1 MKRNFKKMS
10 DEELVALQETAD
22 EQTVAAIEAELESR
36 AAAPEQVPA
45 EEPIAEATEA
55 TEAEVETTEETKAA
69 ELEALLAKCQE
80 NVGHRCKLVPV
91 GTIEWEEGTVV
102 GCVKIKRSNTIAY
115 AVRLDNGKRVVK
127 NYKAPLFE
135 ILDEVVERAKVTRH
149 AGSRAHVK
157 AEPWSE
163 ERMTEEVTKYIGNVG
178 RAIVIKG
185 ATEEE
190 NVTGQITGI
199 VPIKR
204 SNSVLYR
211 VAIPAPTEEDPKAVT
226 IVHKSVANTDAYDI
240 MEATDESEAF
250 NANYMARRE
259 NLANRTP
266 LTGAELVLDLEL
278 KLEKA
283 KEAVKKAEERVA
295 ALEKAIAEKK
305 AQLEATAEPVTA
317 EPVTAEPAAEFPEEE
332 NML

>member
-1 MKRNFKKMS
+1 MKHNFKKMS

-22 EQTVAAIEAELESR
+22 EQTIAAIEAELESR
-36 AAAPEQVPA
+36 AAAAAEQAHAGGAPA
-45 EEPIAEATEA
+45 NGAPANGAPANGAPADGAEATE
-55 TEAEVETTEETKAA
+55 EAKAA
-69 ELEALLAKCQE
+69 ELEALLAECQE

-91 GTIEWEEGTVV
+91 GTIDWVEGTVV
-102 GCVKIKRSNTIAY
+102 GCVKIKRSNTVAY
-115 AVRLDNGKRVVK
+115 AVKLDNGKRVVK

-149 AGSRAHVK
+149 AGSRAK

-163 ERMTEEVTKYIGNVG
+163 ERMAEEVAKYIGNVG

-190 NVTGQITGI
+190 NITGQITGI
-199 VPIKR
+199 VPVKR

-211 VAIPAPTEEDPKAVT
+211 VAIPAPTEEDPKAVA
-226 IVHKSVANTDAYDI
+226 IVHKSVVNTDAYDI
-240 MEATDESEAF
+240 MDATEESEAF
-250 NANYMARRE
+250 NANYMAHRE

-266 LTGAELVLDLEL
+266 LTGAELILDLEL

-295 ALEKAIAEKK
+295 SLEKAIAEKK
-305 AQLEATAEPVTA
+305 AQLEAEAPAESS
-317 EPVTAEPAAEFPEEE
+317 EDKD
-332 NML
+332 ML

>member
-1 MKRNFKKMS
+1 MKHNFKKMS

-22 EQTVAAIEAELESR
+22 EQTLAAIEAELESR
-36 AAAPEQVPA
+36 AAAA
-45 EEPIAEATEA
+45 AA
-55 TEAEVETTEETKAA
+55 ETTEPAAEEAAPEADDEAKAA
-69 ELEALLAKCQE
+69 ELEALLAECQQ
-80 NVGHRCKLVPV
+80 NVGHRCRLVPV
-91 GTIEWEEGTVV
+91 GTIEYENGTVV

-115 AVRLDNGKRVVK
+115 AVKLDNGKRVVK

-149 AGSRAHVK
+149 AGSRAK

-163 ERMTEEVTKYIGNVG
+163 ERMAEEIAKYIGTVG

-190 NVTGQITGI
+190 NTTGQITGI
-199 VPIKR
+199 VPVKR

-211 VAIPAPTEEDPKAVT
+211 VAVPAPTEQDPEAVT
-226 IVHKSVANTDAYDI
+226 IVHKSVVNTDAYDI
-240 MEATDESEAF
+240 MGATEESEAF

-266 LTGAELVLDLEL
+266 LTGAELILDLEL

-283 KEAVKKAEERVA
+283 NEAVKKAEERVA

-305 AQLEATAEPVTA
+305 AQLEAAPAESS
-317 EPVTAEPAAEFPEEE
+317 EEE

>member
-10 DEELVALQETAD
+10 DEGLIALQETAD

-36 AAAPEQVPA
+36 AAAAPEQAPT

-55 TEAEVETTEETKAA
+55 TEAEVETTEEAKAE

-91 GTIEWEEGTVV
+91 GTLEWEEGTVV

-115 AVRLDNGKRVVK
+115 AVKLDNGKRVVK

-149 AGSRAHVK
+149 AGSRAKV
-157 AEPWSE
+157 EPWSE
-163 ERMTEEVTKYIGNVG
+163 ERMTEEITKYIGNVG
-178 RAIVIKG
+178 RAIILKG

-199 VPIKR
+199 VPVKR

-211 VAIPAPTEEDPKAVT
+211 VAIPAPTEENPEAVT
-226 IVHKSVANTDAYDI
+226 IVHKSVVNTDAYDI
-240 MEATDESEAF
+240 MDVTDESEAF

-259 NLANRTP
+259 NLTNRTP
-266 LTGAELVLDLEL
+266 LTGAELILDLEL

-305 AQLEATAEPVTA
+305 AQLDAVPAETTAESS
-317 EPVTAEPAAEFPEEE
+317 EE
-332 NML
+332 NDML

>member
-1 MKRNFKKMS
+1 MKHNFKKMS

-22 EQTVAAIEAELESR
+22 EQTMAAIEAELESR
-36 AAAPEQVPA
+36 ATAAAETAEPAETAEEAAPEVDD
-45 EEPIAEATEA
+45 
-55 TEAEVETTEETKAA
+55 ETKAA

-80 NVGHRCKLVPV
+80 NVGHRCRLVPV
-91 GTIEWEEGTVV
+91 GTIDWADGTVV
-102 GCVKIKRSNTIAY
+102 GCVKIKRSNTVAY
-115 AVRLDNGKRVVK
+115 AVKLDNGKRVVK

-149 AGSRAHVK
+149 AGRIK

-163 ERMTEEVTKYIGNVG
+163 ERMAEEIAKYIGNVG

-190 NVTGQITGI
+190 NITGQIAGV
-199 VPIKR
+199 VPVKR

-211 VAIPAPTEEDPKAVT
+211 VAVPAPTEEDPKATAV
-226 IVHKSVANTDAYDI
+226 VHKSTTNTDAYDI
-240 MEATDESEAF
+240 MDATKESEAF
-250 NANYMARRE
+250 YTNYMVHRE
-259 NLANRTP
+259 NLANRKP
-266 LTGAELVLDLEL
+266 LTGAELILDLEL

-295 ALEKAIAEKK
+295 VLEKSIAEKK
-305 AQLEATAEPVTA
+305 AQSEAAPAEAPAEPS
-317 EPVTAEPAAEFPEEE
+317 EEE

>member
-22 EQTVAAIEAELESR
+22 EQTLAAIEAELESR
-36 AAAPEQVPA
+36 AAA
-45 EEPIAEATEA
+45 ATEQASVEEQTAETTDDAEGAGA
-55 TEAEVETTEETKAA
+55 TEQDKAE
-69 ELEALLAKCQE
+69 ELEALLAECQK

-102 GCVKIKRSNTIAY
+102 GCVKIKRSNTVAY
-115 AVRLDNGKRVVK
+115 AVKLDNGKRVVK

-149 AGSRAHVK
+149 AGTRVK
-157 AEPWSE
+157 AELWSE
-163 ERMTEEVTKYIGNVG
+163 ERMTEEVNKYIGNVG

-199 VPIKR
+199 VPVKR

-211 VAIPAPTEEDPKAVT
+211 VAVPAPTEEDPKAVA
-226 IVHKSVANTDAYDI
+226 IVHKSVTNTDAYDI
-240 MEATDESEAF
+240 MDATEESDAF

-259 NLANRTP
+259 NMANRTP

-295 ALEKAIAEKK
+295 TLEKAIAEKK
-305 AQLEATAEPVTA
+305 AQLEATA
-317 EPVTAEPAAEFPEEE
+317 AEPAAESSEEE

>member
-1 MKRNFKKMS
+1 MKHNFKKMS

-22 EQTVAAIEAELESR
+22 EKTLAAIEAELESR
-36 AAAPEQVPA
+36 ATAAA
-45 EEPIAEATEA
+45 EDAETAAAEGVDVTAEDAEATE
-55 TEAEVETTEETKAA
+55 EVKAA
-69 ELEALLAKCQE
+69 ELEALLAECQQ
-80 NVGHRCKLVPV
+80 NVGHRCRLVPV
-91 GTIEWEEGTVV
+91 GTIEYENGTVV
-102 GCVKIKRSNTIAY
+102 GCVKIKRSNTVAY
-115 AVRLDNGKRVVK
+115 AVKLDNGKRVVK

-149 AGSRAHVK
+149 AGSRAK

-163 ERMTEEVTKYIGNVG
+163 ERMAEEIAKYIGNVG

-199 VPIKR
+199 VPVKR

-226 IVHKSVANTDAYDI
+226 IVHKSVVNTDAYDI
-240 MEATDESEAF
+240 MDATEESEAF
-250 NANYMARRE
+250 NANYMAHRE
-259 NLANRTP
+259 NLANRAP
-266 LTGAELVLDLEL
+266 LTGAELILDLEL
-278 KLEKA
+278 KLDKA

-305 AQLEATAEPVTA
+305 AQLEAAPAETS
-317 EPVTAEPAAEFPEEE
+317 EEE
-332 NML
+332 NIL

>member
-1 MKRNFKKMS
+1 MKHNFKKMS

-22 EQTVAAIEAELESR
+22 EQTLAAIEAELESR
-36 AAAPEQVPA
+36 AAAAETAEPTA
-45 EEPIAEATEA
+45 EEVAPEADD
-55 TEAEVETTEETKAA
+55 ETKAA
-69 ELEALLAKCQE
+69 ELEALLAECQQ
-80 NVGHRCKLVPV
+80 NVGHRCRLVPV
-91 GTIEWEEGTVV
+91 GTIEYENGTVV
-102 GCVKIKRSNTIAY
+102 GCVKIKRSNTVAY
-115 AVRLDNGKRVVK
+115 AIKLDNGKRVVK

-149 AGSRAHVK
+149 AGSRAK

-163 ERMTEEVTKYIGNVG
+163 ERMAEEIAKYIGNVG

-185 ATEEE
+185 TTEEE
-190 NVTGQITGI
+190 NTTGKITGI
-199 VPIKR
+199 VPVKR

-211 VAIPAPTEEDPKAVT
+211 VAVPAPTEEDPKAVA
-226 IVHKSVANTDAYDI
+226 IVHKSVVNTDAYDI
-240 MEATDESEAF
+240 MDATEESEAF
-250 NANYMARRE
+250 NANYMAHRE

-283 KEAVKKAEERVA
+283 KDAVKKAEERVA

-305 AQLEATAEPVTA
+305 AQLEAA
-317 EPVTAEPAAEFPEEE
+317 AAESSEEE

>member
-10 DEELVALQETAD
+10 DEELVALQEIAD
-22 EQTVAAIEAELESR
+22 ERTLAAIEAELESR
-36 AAAPEQVPA
+36 AAAAAEPATEGVDSSETADPA
-45 EEPIAEATEA
+45 EGAET
-55 TEAEVETTEETKAA
+55 AEQDKAA
-69 ELEALLAKCQE
+69 ELEALLAECQQ

-102 GCVKIKRSNTIAY
+102 GCVKIKRSNTVAY
-115 AVRLDNGKRVVK
+115 AVKLDNGKRVVK

-149 AGSRAHVK
+149 AGTRAK
-157 AEPWSE
+157 AELWSK
-163 ERMTEEVTKYIGNVG
+163 ERMAEEIAKYIGNVG

-199 VPIKR
+199 VPVKR

-211 VAIPAPTEEDPKAVT
+211 VAVPAPTEEDPNAVA
-226 IVHKSVANTDAYDI
+226 IVHKSVVNTDAYDI
-240 MEATDESEAF
+240 MDATEESDAF

-259 NLANRTP
+259 NMANRTP

-295 ALEKAIAEKK
+295 TLEKAIAEKK
-305 AQLEATAEPVTA
+305 AQLEATA
-317 EPVTAEPAAEFPEEE
+317 AEPAAETAEQEDS
-332 NML
+332 ML

>member
-1 MKRNFKKMS
+1 MKHNFKKMS

-22 EQTVAAIEAELESR
+22 EQTIAAINEELEAR
-36 AAAPEQVPA
+36 AAAAAEGQNPET
-45 EEPIAEATEA
+45 EEPADGAEADA
-55 TEAEVETTEETKAA
+55 DKDAK
-69 ELEALLAKCQE
+69 LEALLAECQQ
-80 NVGHRCKLVPV
+80 NVGHRCRLVPV
-91 GTIEWEEGTVV
+91 GTIEYENGTVV
-102 GCVKIKRSNTIAY
+102 GCVKIKRSNTVAY
-115 AVRLDNGKRVVK
+115 AVKLDNGKRVVK

-135 ILDEVVERAKVTRH
+135 IFDEVVERAKVTRH
-149 AGSRAHVK
+149 AGSRTK
-157 AEPWSE
+157 AEQWSE
-163 ERMTEEVTKYIGNVG
+163 ERMAEEVAKYIGNVG

-185 ATEEE
+185 ETEED

-199 VPIKR
+199 VPVKR

-211 VAIPAPTEEDPKAVT
+211 VVIPAPTEQDPEAVAT
-226 IVHKSVANTDAYDI
+226 VHKSVVNTDAYDI
-240 MEATDESEAF
+240 MDATEESDAF

-283 KEAVKKAEERVA
+283 KDAVKKAEERVA

-305 AQLEATAEPVTA
+305 AQLEAAPAETEA
-317 EPVTAEPAAEFPEEE
+317 PAPSEED
-332 NML
+332 ML

>member
-1 MKRNFKKMS
+1 MKHNFKKMS

-22 EQTVAAIEAELESR
+22 EKTLAAIKAELKSR
-36 AAAPEQVPA
+36 ATAAA
-45 EEPIAEATEA
+45 EGVDATKEDAEATKEDAEATE
-55 TEAEVETTEETKAA
+55 EAKAA
-69 ELEALLAKCQE
+69 ELEALLAECQQ
-80 NVGHRCKLVPV
+80 NVGHRCRLVPV
-91 GTIEWEEGTVV
+91 GTIEYENGTVV

-115 AVRLDNGKRVVK
+115 AVKLDNGKRVVK

-149 AGSRAHVK
+149 AGSHTK

-163 ERMTEEVTKYIGNVG
+163 ERMAEEIAKYIGNVG
-178 RAIVIKG
+178 RAIIIKG

-199 VPIKR
+199 VPVKR

-226 IVHKSVANTDAYDI
+226 IVHKSVVNTDAYDI
-240 MEATDESEAF
+240 MDATEESEAF
-250 NANYMARRE
+250 NANYMAHRE

-266 LTGAELVLDLEL
+266 LTGAELILDLEL

-283 KEAVKKAEERVA
+283 KEVVKKAEERVA

-305 AQLEATAEPVTA
+305 AQLEATPAETS
-317 EPVTAEPAAEFPEEE
+317 EEE

>member
-1 MKRNFKKMS
+1 MKHNFKKMS

-22 EQTVAAIEAELESR
+22 EQTLAAIEAELESR
-36 AAAPEQVPA
+36 AAAA
-45 EEPIAEATEA
+45 AA
-55 TEAEVETTEETKAA
+55 ETTEPAAEEAAPEADDETKAA
-69 ELEALLAKCQE
+69 ELEALLAECQQ
-80 NVGHRCKLVPV
+80 NVGHRCRLVPV
-91 GTIEWEEGTVV
+91 GTIEYENGTVV

-115 AVRLDNGKRVVK
+115 AVKLDNGKRVVK

-149 AGSRAHVK
+149 AGSRTK

-163 ERMTEEVTKYIGNVG
+163 ERMAEEIAKYIGNVG

-190 NVTGQITGI
+190 NTTGQITGI
-199 VPIKR
+199 VPVKR

-211 VAIPAPTEEDPKAVT
+211 VAVPAPTEEDPKAVA
-226 IVHKSVANTDAYDI
+226 IVHKSVVNTDAYDI
-240 MEATDESEAF
+240 MEATKESEAF
-250 NANYMARRE
+250 NANYMAHRE

-283 KEAVKKAEERVA
+283 KDAVKKAEERVA

-305 AQLEATAEPVTA
+305 AQLEAA
-317 EPVTAEPAAEFPEEE
+317 AAESSEEE

>member
-22 EQTVAAIEAELESR
+22 EQTMAAIEAELESR
-36 AAAPEQVPA
+36 AATAAEQASVEEQTADPSEDAETADGAEAAEQDKA
-45 EEPIAEATEA
+45 EEL
-55 TEAEVETTEETKAA
+55 EE
-69 ELEALLAKCQE
+69 LLAECQK

-102 GCVKIKRSNTIAY
+102 GCVKIKRSNTVAY
-115 AVRLDNGKRVVK
+115 AVKLDNGKRVVK

-149 AGSRAHVK
+149 AGSRPK
-157 AEPWSE
+157 AELWSE
-163 ERMTEEVTKYIGNVG
+163 ERMTEEVSHYIGNVG
-178 RAIVIKG
+178 RAIVLKG

-199 VPIKR
+199 VPVKR

-211 VAIPAPTEEDPKAVT
+211 VAIPAPTEEDPEAVA
-226 IVHKSVANTDAYDI
+226 IVHKSVANIAAYDI
-240 MEATDESEAF
+240 MAATEESEAF
-250 NANYMARRE
+250 NASYMARRE
-259 NLANRTP
+259 NMANRTP

-283 KEAVKKAEERVA
+283 KDAVKKAEERVA
-295 ALEKAIAEKK
+295 TLEKAIAEKK
-305 AQLEATAEPVTA
+305 AQLEATA
-317 EPVTAEPAAEFPEEE
+317 AEPAAESSEEE

>member
-1 MKRNFKKMS
+1 MKHNFKKMS

-22 EQTVAAIEAELESR
+22 EQTIAAIEAELESR
-36 AAAPEQVPA
+36 AAAATEETA
-45 EEPIAEATEA
+45 EEAAPEADD
-55 TEAEVETTEETKAA
+55 ETKAA

-80 NVGHRCKLVPV
+80 NVGHRCRLVPV
-91 GTIEWEEGTVV
+91 GTIDWMDGTVV
-102 GCVKIKRSNTIAY
+102 GCVKIKRSNTVAY
-115 AVRLDNGKRVVK
+115 AVKLDNGKRVVK

-135 ILDEVVERAKVTRH
+135 ILDEVVERAKVTRR
-149 AGSRAHVK
+149 AGSRPK

-163 ERMTEEVTKYIGNVG
+163 ERMAEEIAKYIGNVG

-190 NVTGQITGI
+190 NITGQITGI
-199 VPIKR
+199 VPVKR

-211 VAIPAPTEEDPKAVT
+211 VAVPAPTEEDPEAT
-226 IVHKSVANTDAYDI
+226 AIVHKSVANTDAYDI
-240 MEATDESEAF
+240 MDATEESEAF
-250 NANYMARRE
+250 YANYMAHRE
-259 NLANRTP
+259 NLANRKP
-266 LTGAELVLDLEL
+266 LTGAELILDLEL

-305 AQLEATAEPVTA
+305 AQLEAAPAEPS
-317 EPVTAEPAAEFPEEE
+317 EEE

>member
-22 EQTVAAIEAELESR
+22 EQTLAAIEAELESR
-36 AAAPEQVPA
+36 AAAAAAETAEPA
-45 EEPIAEATEA
+45 TEEDAEATE
-55 TEAEVETTEETKAA
+55 EAKAA
-69 ELEALLAKCQE
+69 ELEALLAECQQ
-80 NVGHRCKLVPV
+80 NVGHRCRLVPV
-91 GTIEWEEGTVV
+91 GTIEYENGTVV
-102 GCVKIKRSNTIAY
+102 GCVKIKRSNTVAY
-115 AVRLDNGKRVVK
+115 AVKLDNGKRVVK

-149 AGSRAHVK
+149 AGSRAK

-163 ERMTEEVTKYIGNVG
+163 ERMAEEVAKYIDNVG
-178 RAIVIKG
+178 RTIVIKG

-190 NVTGQITGI
+190 NTTGQITGI

-211 VAIPAPTEEDPKAVT
+211 VAIPAPTEEDPKAVA
-226 IVHKSVANTDAYDI
+226 IVHKSVVNTDAYDI
-240 MEATDESEAF
+240 MDATEESEAF
-250 NANYMARRE
+250 NANYMAHRE

-305 AQLEATAEPVTA
+305 AQLEAAPAESS
-317 EPVTAEPAAEFPEEE
+317 EEE

>member
-1 MKRNFKKMS
+1 MKHNFKKMS

-22 EQTVAAIEAELESR
+22 EQTIAAIEAELESR
-36 AAAPEQVPA
+36 AAAAAETVEPAA
-45 EEPIAEATEA
+45 EEAAPEADDEA
-55 TEAEVETTEETKAA
+55 KAA
-69 ELEALLAKCQE
+69 ELETLLAECQK
-80 NVGHRCKLVPV
+80 NVGHRCRLVPV
-91 GTIEWEEGTVV
+91 GTLDWADGTVV

-115 AVRLDNGKRVVK
+115 AVKLDNGKRVVK

-149 AGSRAHVK
+149 AGRIK

-163 ERMTEEVTKYIGNVG
+163 ERMAEEVNKYIGNVG

-190 NVTGQITGI
+190 NITGQITGV
-199 VPIKR
+199 VPVKR

-211 VAIPAPTEEDPKAVT
+211 VAVPAPTEEDPEAT
-226 IVHKSVANTDAYDI
+226 AIVHKSTANTDAYDI
-240 MEATDESEAF
+240 MDATEDSEAF
-250 NANYMARRE
+250 YTNYMAHRE
-259 NLANRTP
+259 NLANRKP
-266 LTGAELVLDLEL
+266 LTGAELILDLEL

-295 ALEKAIAEKK
+295 VLEKTIAEKK
-305 AQLEATAEPVTA
+305 AQSEASPAESS
-317 EPVTAEPAAEFPEEE
+317 EEE

>member
-22 EQTVAAIEAELESR
+22 EQTLAAIEAELESR
-36 AAAPEQVPA
+36 ATAAAEQVSV
-45 EEPIAEATEA
+45 EEQTTDPSEDAEAET
-55 TEAEVETTEETKAA
+55 AESAEQDKAA
-69 ELEALLAKCQE
+69 ELEELLAECQK

-102 GCVKIKRSNTIAY
+102 GCVKIKRSNTVAY
-115 AVRLDNGKRVVK
+115 AVKLDNGKRVVK

-149 AGSRAHVK
+149 AGSRAK
-157 AEPWSE
+157 AELWSE
-163 ERMTEEVTKYIGNVG
+163 ERMTEEVNKYIGNVG

-199 VPIKR
+199 VPVKR

-211 VAIPAPTEEDPKAVT
+211 VAVPAPTEEDPKAVA
-226 IVHKSVANTDAYDI
+226 IVHKSVTNTDAYDI
-240 MEATDESEAF
+240 MDATEESDAF

-259 NLANRTP
+259 NMANRTP

-295 ALEKAIAEKK
+295 TLEKAIAEKK
-305 AQLEATAEPVTA
+305 AQLEATAT
-317 EPVTAEPAAEFPEEE
+317 EPAAESSEEE

>member
-1 MKRNFKKMS
+1 MKHNFKKMS

-22 EQTVAAIEAELESR
+22 EQTLAAIEAELESR
-36 AAAPEQVPA
+36 AAA
-45 EEPIAEATEA
+45 ATA
-55 TEAEVETTEETKAA
+55 ETTEPAAEETAPEADDETKAA
-69 ELEALLAKCQE
+69 ELEALLAECQQ
-80 NVGHRCKLVPV
+80 NVGHRCRLVPV
-91 GTIEWEEGTVV
+91 GTIEYENGTVV

-115 AVRLDNGKRVVK
+115 AVKLDNGKRVVK

-149 AGSRAHVK
+149 AGSRTK

-163 ERMTEEVTKYIGNVG
+163 ERMAEEIAKYIGNVG

-190 NVTGQITGI
+190 NITGQITGI
-199 VPIKR
+199 VPVKR

-211 VAIPAPTEEDPKAVT
+211 VAVPAPTEEDPKAVA
-226 IVHKSVANTDAYDI
+226 IVHKSVVNTDAYDI
-240 MEATDESEAF
+240 MDATEESEAF
-250 NANYMARRE
+250 NANYMAHRE

-283 KEAVKKAEERVA
+283 KDAVKKAEERVA

-305 AQLEATAEPVTA
+305 AQLEA
-317 EPVTAEPAAEFPEEE
+317 AAESSEEE

>member
-1 MKRNFKKMS
+1 MKHNFKKMS

-22 EQTVAAIEAELESR
+22 EKTLAAIEAELESR
-36 AAAPEQVPA
+36 AAAAAEQAPA
-45 EEPIAEATEA
+45 EGAEAEATE
-55 TEAEVETTEETKAA
+55 EAKAA
-69 ELEALLAKCQE
+69 ELEALLAECQE

-102 GCVKIKRSNTIAY
+102 GCVKIKRSNTVAY
-115 AVRLDNGKRVVK
+115 AVKLDNGKRVVK

-149 AGSRAHVK
+149 AGSRAK

-163 ERMTEEVTKYIGNVG
+163 ERMAEEVAKYIGNVG

-190 NVTGQITGI
+190 NTTGQITGI
-199 VPIKR
+199 VPVKR

-211 VAIPAPTEEDPKAVT
+211 VAIPAPTEEDPKAVA
-226 IVHKSVANTDAYDI
+226 IVHKSVVNTDAYDI
-240 MEATDESEAF
+240 MDATEESEAF
-250 NANYMARRE
+250 NANYMAHRE

-266 LTGAELVLDLEL
+266 LTGAELILDLEL

-305 AQLEATAEPVTA
+305 AQLEAAPAEPS
-317 EPVTAEPAAEFPEEE
+317 EEE

>member
-22 EQTVAAIEAELESR
+22 EQTMAAIEAELESR
-36 AAAPEQVPA
+36 ATAAAEQASA
-45 EEPIAEATEA
+45 EEQTDEATE
-55 TEAEVETTEETKAA
+55 TAETAEDAETAEQDKA
-69 ELEALLAKCQE
+69 EKLEALLADCQK

-102 GCVKIKRSNTIAY
+102 GCVKIKRSNTVAY
-115 AVRLDNGKRVVK
+115 AVKLDNGKRVVK

-149 AGSRAHVK
+149 AGTRAK
-157 AEPWSE
+157 AELWSE
-163 ERMTEEVTKYIGNVG
+163 ERMAEEIAKYIGNVG

-185 ATEEE
+185 ATEAED
-190 NVTGQITGI
+190 VTGQITGI
-199 VPIKR
+199 VPVKR

-211 VAIPAPTEEDPKAVT
+211 VEVPAPTEEDPNAVA
-226 IVHKSVANTDAYDI
+226 IVHKSVANTDAYAI
-240 MEATDESEAF
+240 MDATEESDAF
-250 NANYMARRE
+250 NAKYMARRE

-305 AQLEATAEPVTA
+305 AQLEATA
-317 EPVTAEPAAEFPEEE
+317 AEPAAETASEEE

>member
-1 MKRNFKKMS
+1 MKHNFKKMS
-10 DEELVALQETAD
+10 NEELVALQETAD
-22 EQTVAAIEAELESR
+22 EQTIAAIEAELESR
-36 AAAPEQVPA
+36 AVADAEDQTAETEEPA
-45 EEPIAEATEA
+45 EA
-55 TEAEVETTEETKAA
+55 TEETKAT
-69 ELEALLAKCQE
+69 ELEALLAECQQ
-80 NVGHRCKLVPV
+80 NVGHRCRLVPV
-91 GTIEWEEGTVV
+91 GTIEYENGTVV
-102 GCVKIKRSNTIAY
+102 GCVKIKRSNTVAY
-115 AVRLDNGKRVVK
+115 AIKLDNGKRVVK

-149 AGSRAHVK
+149 ASSRAK

-163 ERMTEEVTKYIGNVG
+163 ERMAEEVTKYIGNVG

-190 NVTGQITGI
+190 NTTGQITGI
-199 VPIKR
+199 VPVKR

-211 VAIPAPTEEDPKAVT
+211 VAVPAPTEEDPKAVA
-226 IVHKSVANTDAYDI
+226 IVHKSVVNTDAYDI
-240 MEATDESEAF
+240 MDATEESEAF
-250 NANYMARRE
+250 NANYMAHRE

-295 ALEKAIAEKK
+295 SLEKAIAEKK
-305 AQLEATAEPVTA
+305 AQLEATAA
-317 EPVTAEPAAEFPEEE
+317 ESSEEE

>member
-22 EQTVAAIEAELESR
+22 EQTLAAIEAELESR
-36 AAAPEQVPA
+36 ATAAAEQASVEEQTADPSEDA
-45 EEPIAEATEA
+45 EDAEA
-55 TEAEVETTEETKAA
+55 AEQDKAA
-69 ELEALLAKCQE
+69 ELEELLAECQK

-102 GCVKIKRSNTIAY
+102 GCVKIKRSNTVAY
-115 AVRLDNGKRVVK
+115 AVKLDNGKRVVK

-149 AGSRAHVK
+149 AGSRAK
-157 AEPWSE
+157 AELWSE
-163 ERMTEEVTKYIGNVG
+163 ERMAEEIAKYIGNVG

-199 VPIKR
+199 VPVKR

-211 VAIPAPTEEDPKAVT
+211 VAVPAPTEEDPEAVAT
-226 IVHKSVANTDAYDI
+226 VHKSVANTDAYDI
-240 MEATDESEAF
+240 MDATEESEAF

-283 KEAVKKAEERVA
+283 KDAVKKAEERVA
-295 ALEKAIAEKK
+295 TLEKAIAEKK
-305 AQLEATAEPVTA
+305 AQLEATAA
-317 EPVTAEPAAEFPEEE
+317 EPVAESSEEE

>member
-1 MKRNFKKMS
+1 MKHNFKKMS

-22 EQTVAAIEAELESR
+22 EQTLAAIEAELESR
-36 AAAPEQVPA
+36 AAAATAETAEPAA
-45 EEPIAEATEA
+45 EEAAPEADDEA
-55 TEAEVETTEETKAA
+55 KAA
-69 ELEALLAKCQE
+69 ELEALLAECQE

-102 GCVKIKRSNTIAY
+102 GCVKIKRSNTVAY
-115 AVRLDNGKRVVK
+115 AIKLDNGKRVVK

-149 AGSRAHVK
+149 AGSRAK

-163 ERMTEEVTKYIGNVG
+163 ERMAEEIAKYIGNVG

-190 NVTGQITGI
+190 NITGQITGI
-199 VPIKR
+199 VPVKR

-211 VAIPAPTEEDPKAVT
+211 VAVPAPTEEDPKAVA
-226 IVHKSVANTDAYDI
+226 IVHKSVVNTDAYDI
-240 MEATDESEAF
+240 MEATKESEAF
-250 NANYMARRE
+250 NANYMAHRE

-305 AQLEATAEPVTA
+305 AQLEATAESS
-317 EPVTAEPAAEFPEEE
+317 EEE

>member
-1 MKRNFKKMS
+1 MKHNFKKMS

-22 EQTVAAIEAELESR
+22 EQTLAAIEAELESR
-36 AAAPEQVPA
+36 AAAA
-45 EEPIAEATEA
+45 AA
-55 TEAEVETTEETKAA
+55 ETTEPAAEEAAPEADDEAKAV
-69 ELEALLAKCQE
+69 ELEALLAECQQ
-80 NVGHRCKLVPV
+80 NVGHRCRLVPV
-91 GTIEWEEGTVV
+91 GTIEYENGTVV

-115 AVRLDNGKRVVK
+115 AVKLDNGKRVVK

-149 AGSRAHVK
+149 AGSRTK

-163 ERMTEEVTKYIGNVG
+163 ERMAEEIAKYIGNVG

-190 NVTGQITGI
+190 NTTGQITGI
-199 VPIKR
+199 VPVKR

-211 VAIPAPTEEDPKAVT
+211 VAVPAPTEEDPKAVA
-226 IVHKSVANTDAYDI
+226 IVHKSVVNTDAYDI
-240 MEATDESEAF
+240 MEATKESEAF
-250 NANYMARRE
+250 NANYMAHRE

-283 KEAVKKAEERVA
+283 KDAVKKAEERVA

-305 AQLEATAEPVTA
+305 AQLEAA
-317 EPVTAEPAAEFPEEE
+317 AAESSEEE

>member
-1 MKRNFKKMS
+1 MKHNFKKMS

-22 EQTVAAIEAELESR
+22 EQTLAAINAELESR
-36 AAAPEQVPA
+36 ATAVTEQAPA
-45 EEPIAEATEA
+45 EGTEAEATEEAETAEA
-55 TEAEVETTEETKAA
+55 TEEAKAA
-69 ELEALLAKCQE
+69 ELEALLAECQK

-102 GCVKIKRSNTIAY
+102 GCVKIKRSNTVAY
-115 AVRLDNGKRVVK
+115 AVKLDNGKRVVK

-135 ILDEVVERAKVTRH
+135 IFDEVVERAKVTRH
-149 AGSRAHVK
+149 AGSRAK
-157 AEPWSE
+157 AEQWSE
-163 ERMTEEVTKYIGNVG
+163 ERMAEEVAKYIGNVG
-178 RAIVIKG
+178 RTIVIKG
-185 ATEEE
+185 ETEEE

-199 VPIKR
+199 VPVKR

-211 VAIPAPTEEDPKAVT
+211 VAVPAPTEKDPKAVA
-226 IVHKSVANTDAYDI
+226 IVHKSVTNTDAYDI
-240 MEATDESEAF
+240 MDATEESEAF
-250 NANYMARRE
+250 NANYMAHRE

-295 ALEKAIAEKK
+295 ALEKAIADKK
-305 AQLEATAEPVTA
+305 AQLEATAT
-317 EPVTAEPAAEFPEEE
+317 EPAAESSEEE

>member
-22 EQTVAAIEAELESR
+22 EQTLAAIEAELESR
-36 AAAPEQVPA
+36 ATAAAEQASV
-45 EEPIAEATEA
+45 EEQTADLSEDAEAETA
-55 TEAEVETTEETKAA
+55 DDAEQDKAA
-69 ELEALLAKCQE
+69 ELEELLAECQK

-102 GCVKIKRSNTIAY
+102 GCVKIKRSNTVAY
-115 AVRLDNGKRVVK
+115 AVKLDNGKRVVK

-149 AGSRAHVK
+149 AGSRAK
-157 AEPWSE
+157 AELWSE
-163 ERMTEEVTKYIGNVG
+163 ERMTEEVNKYIGNVG

-199 VPIKR
+199 VPVKR

-211 VAIPAPTEEDPKAVT
+211 VAIPAPTEEDPKAVAV
-226 IVHKSVANTDAYDI
+226 VHKSVTNTDAYDI
-240 MEATDESEAF
+240 MDATEESDAF

-259 NLANRTP
+259 NIANRTP

-295 ALEKAIAEKK
+295 TLEKAIAEKK
-305 AQLEATAEPVTA
+305 AQLEATA
-317 EPVTAEPAAEFPEEE
+317 AEPAAEPAAESSEEE

>member
-22 EQTVAAIEAELESR
+22 EQTIAAIEAELESR
-36 AAAPEQVPA
+36 AAAAAEGQTA
-45 EEPIAEATEA
+45 ETEEPTEA
-55 TEAEVETTEETKAA
+55 TEETKAA
-69 ELEALLAKCQE
+69 ELEALLAECQQ
-80 NVGHRCKLVPV
+80 NVGHRCRLVPV
-91 GTIEWEEGTVV
+91 GTIEYENGTVV
-102 GCVKIKRSNTIAY
+102 GCVKIKRSNTVAY
-115 AVRLDNGKRVVK
+115 AIKLDNGKRVVK

-149 AGSRAHVK
+149 AGSRTK

-163 ERMTEEVTKYIGNVG
+163 ERMAEEVTKYIGNVG

-190 NVTGQITGI
+190 NITGQITGI
-199 VPIKR
+199 VPVKR

-211 VAIPAPTEEDPKAVT
+211 VAVPAPTEEDPKAVA
-226 IVHKSVANTDAYDI
+226 IVHKSVINTDAYDI
-240 MEATDESEAF
+240 MDATEESEAF
-250 NANYMARRE
+250 NANYMAHRE

-305 AQLEATAEPVTA
+305 AQLEAA
-317 EPVTAEPAAEFPEEE
+317 AAESSEEE

>member
-1 MKRNFKKMS
+1 MKHNFKKMS

-22 EQTVAAIEAELESR
+22 EKTIAMIEAELEAR
-36 AAAPEQVPA
+36 AHAVINDEGETVA
-45 EEPIAEATEA
+45 EPDETVAEPDETVAESDED
-55 TEAEVETTEETKAA
+55 KAA
-69 ELEALLAKCQE
+69 QLEALLAECQKY
-80 NVGHRCKLVPV
+80 VGHRCRLVPV
-91 GTIEWEEGTVV
+91 GTIEYEEGTIV
-102 GCVKIKRSNTIAY
+102 GCVKIKRSNTVAY
-115 AVRLDNGKRVVK
+115 AIKLDNGKRVVK

-149 AGSRAHVK
+149 AGSRTK
-157 AEPWSE
+157 AEPWSD
-163 ERMTEEVTKYIGNVG
+163 ERMAEEIAKYIGNVG

-199 VPIKR
+199 VPVKR

-226 IVHKSVANTDAYDI
+226 IVHKSVVNTDAYDI
-240 MEATDESEAF
+240 MDATEESEAF
-250 NANYMARRE
+250 NANYMAHRE
-259 NLANRTP
+259 NLANRAP
-266 LTGAELVLDLEL
+266 LTGAELILDLEL

-305 AQLEATAEPVTA
+305 AQLEAAPAETS
-317 EPVTAEPAAEFPEEE
+317 EEE

>member
-22 EQTVAAIEAELESR
+22 EQTLAAIEAELESR
-36 AAAPEQVPA
+36 ATAAAEQASVEEQTA
-45 EEPIAEATEA
+45 ETTDDAETAETVEATEQD
-55 TEAEVETTEETKAA
+55 KAA
-69 ELEALLAKCQE
+69 ELEALLAECQE

-102 GCVKIKRSNTIAY
+102 GCVKIKRSNTVAY
-115 AVRLDNGKRVVK
+115 AVKLDNGKRVVK

-149 AGSRAHVK
+149 AGSRAK
-157 AEPWSE
+157 AELWSE
-163 ERMTEEVTKYIGNVG
+163 ERMAEEVNKYIGNVG

-185 ATEEE
+185 ATEDE

-199 VPIKR
+199 VPVKR

-211 VAIPAPTEEDPKAVT
+211 VAVPASTEEDPKAVA
-226 IVHKSVANTDAYDI
+226 IVHKSVTNTDAYDI
-240 MEATDESEAF
+240 MDATEESDAF

-259 NLANRTP
+259 NMANRTP

-283 KEAVKKAEERVA
+283 KDAVKKAEERVA
-295 ALEKAIAEKK
+295 TLEKAIAEKK
-305 AQLEATAEPVTA
+305 AKLEATAT
-317 EPVTAEPAAEFPEEE
+317 EPAAESSEEE

>member
-22 EQTVAAIEAELESR
+22 EQTLAAIEAEFESR
-36 AAAPEQVPA
+36 AAAAAEQDPS
-45 EEPIAEATEA
+45 EGAEAET
-55 TEAEVETTEETKAA
+55 AETAEGVDAETAEQDKAA
-69 ELEALLAKCQE
+69 ELEALLAECQE

-102 GCVKIKRSNTIAY
+102 GCVKIKRSNTVAY
-115 AVRLDNGKRVVK
+115 AVKLDNGKRVVK

-149 AGSRAHVK
+149 AGTRTK

-163 ERMTEEVTKYIGNVG
+163 ERMAEEIAKYIGNVG
-178 RAIVIKG
+178 RAIVVKG

-199 VPIKR
+199 VPVKR

-211 VAIPAPTEEDPKAVT
+211 VAIPAPTEEDPNAVA
-226 IVHKSVANTDAYDI
+226 IVHKSVVNTDAYDI
-240 MEATDESEAF
+240 MDATEESEAF
-250 NANYMARRE
+250 NASYMARRE
-259 NLANRTP
+259 NRANRTP

-305 AQLEATAEPVTA
+305 AQLEATA
-317 EPVTAEPAAEFPEEE
+317 AEPAAETASEEE

>member
-22 EQTVAAIEAELESR
+22 EQTLAAIEAELESR
-36 AAAPEQVPA
+36 ATAAAEQASVEEQTADPSEDA
-45 EEPIAEATEA
+45 EDAEA
-55 TEAEVETTEETKAA
+55 AEQDKAA
-69 ELEALLAKCQE
+69 ELEELLAECQK

-102 GCVKIKRSNTIAY
+102 GCVKIKRSNTVAY
-115 AVRLDNGKRVVK
+115 AVKLDNGKRVVK

-149 AGSRAHVK
+149 AGSRAK
-157 AEPWSE
+157 AELWSE
-163 ERMTEEVTKYIGNVG
+163 ERMAEEVNKYIGNVG

-199 VPIKR
+199 VPVKR
-204 SNSVLYR
+204 SNLVLYR
-211 VAIPAPTEEDPKAVT
+211 VAVPAPTEEDPKAVA
-226 IVHKSVANTDAYDI
+226 IVHKSVTNTDAYDI
-240 MEATDESEAF
+240 MDATEESEAF
-250 NANYMARRE
+250 NASYMARRE
-259 NLANRTP
+259 NMANRTP

-283 KEAVKKAEERVA
+283 KDAVKKAEERVA
-295 ALEKAIAEKK
+295 TLEKAIAEKK
-305 AQLEATAEPVTA
+305 AQLEATAV
-317 EPVTAEPAAEFPEEE
+317 EPAAESSEEE

>member
-1 MKRNFKKMS
+1 MKHNFKKMS

-22 EQTVAAIEAELESR
+22 EQTIAAIN
-36 AAAPEQVPA
+36 
-45 EEPIAEATEA
+45 
-55 TEAEVETTEETKAA
+55 A
-69 ELEALLAKCQE
+69 ELEARAAAAAEEQNPETAEPAEGAEADADKEAKLEVLLAECQQ
-80 NVGHRCKLVPV
+80 NVGHRCRLVPV
-91 GTIEWEEGTVV
+91 GTIEYENGTVV
-102 GCVKIKRSNTIAY
+102 GCVKIKRSNTVAY
-115 AVRLDNGKRVVK
+115 AVKLDNGKRVVK

-135 ILDEVVERAKVTRH
+135 IFDEVVERAKVTRH
-149 AGSRAHVK
+149 AGSRTK

-163 ERMTEEVTKYIGNVG
+163 ERMAEEVDKYIGNVG

-185 ATEEE
+185 ETKED

-199 VPIKR
+199 VPVKR

-211 VAIPAPTEEDPKAVT
+211 VVIPAPTEQDPEAVAT
-226 IVHKSVANTDAYDI
+226 VHKSVVNTDAYDI
-240 MEATDESEAF
+240 MDATEESDAF

-283 KEAVKKAEERVA
+283 KDAVKKAEERVT

-305 AQLEATAEPVTA
+305 AQLEAAPAETEA
-317 EPVTAEPAAEFPEEE
+317 PAPSEED
-332 NML
+332 ML

>member
-1 MKRNFKKMS
+1 MKHNFKKMS

-22 EQTVAAIEAELESR
+22 EQTIAAINEELEAR
-36 AAAPEQVPA
+36 AAAAAEGQTQENPEEPA
-45 EEPIAEATEA
+45 EGAEADADKEA
-55 TEAEVETTEETKAA
+55 Q
-69 ELEALLAKCQE
+69 LEALLAECQQ
-80 NVGHRCKLVPV
+80 NVGHRCRLVPV
-91 GTIEWEEGTVV
+91 GTIEYENGTVV
-102 GCVKIKRSNTIAY
+102 GCVKIKRSNTVAY
-115 AVRLDNGKRVVK
+115 AVKLDNGKRVVK

-135 ILDEVVERAKVTRH
+135 IFDEVVERAKVTRH
-149 AGSRAHVK
+149 AGSRTK
-157 AEPWSE
+157 AEQWSE
-163 ERMTEEVTKYIGNVG
+163 ERMAEEVAKYIGNVG

-185 ATEEE
+185 ETEED

-199 VPIKR
+199 VPVKR

-211 VAIPAPTEEDPKAVT
+211 VVIPAPTEQDPEAVAT
-226 IVHKSVANTDAYDI
+226 VHKSVVNTDAYDI
-240 MEATDESEAF
+240 MDATEESDAF

-283 KEAVKKAEERVA
+283 KDAVKKAEERVA

-305 AQLEATAEPVTA
+305 AQLEAAPAETEA
-317 EPVTAEPAAEFPEEE
+317 PAPSEED
-332 NML
+332 ML